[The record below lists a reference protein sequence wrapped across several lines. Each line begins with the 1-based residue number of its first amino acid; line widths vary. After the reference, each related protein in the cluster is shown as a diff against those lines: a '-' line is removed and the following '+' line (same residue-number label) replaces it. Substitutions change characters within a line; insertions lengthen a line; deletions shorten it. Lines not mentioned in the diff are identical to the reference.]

1 MSLDSLYHQ
10 MLLTEQHLSNQT
22 KQFKDVKVAIIRC
35 KEKVKGAVEK
45 SERISAE
52 LQEKAQQLSAARL
65 QCDLK
70 KKCEEQT
77 LKQIE
82 ELLCQN
88 SHLGEHL
95 AKIRRES
102 KEEEENFLQ
111 EISRFNSDF
120 SLRGN
125 RATVFESQTQTHL
138 LALEREVEALHKE
151 MKLMSR
157 RNGHMSS
164 IEEEK
169 RALVLELQ
177 ALENKDK
184 DVDRQLTEAQ
194 VTTQSLRS
202 ESRFV
207 SQKHLTDSTCL
218 RLRKELD
225 TYKEGE
231 LEHLRD
237 DLSSQIQFLQSKL
250 DSSQDKE
257 QQ

>member
-1 MSLDSLYHQ
+1 MSLDSLYQ
-10 MLLTEQHLSNQT
+10 QILLTEQHLSEQT
-22 KQFKDVKVAIIRC
+22 KTFKDVKAALTRC
-35 KEKVKGAVEK
+35 SEKVKAAAEQRHRTT
-45 SERISAE
+45 EE
-52 LQEKAQQLSAARL
+52 LQQKAQQLSAARL

-70 KKCEEQT
+70 KKSEDQM
-77 LKQIE
+77 LKQAE
-82 ELLCQN
+82 ELRRQN
-88 SHLGEHL
+88 SHLREHL

-125 RATVFESQTQTHL
+125 RATLFESQTQTQL

-151 MKLMSR
+151 MKLMSH

-169 RALVLELQ
+169 RVLMLELQ
-177 ALENKDK
+177 DLENIEK
-184 DVDRQLTEAQ
+184 DVDQQLKEAH
-194 VTTQSLRS
+194 VMTQSLRS
-202 ESRFV
+202 ECRFV

-225 TYKEGE
+225 AYKEGE
-231 LEHLRD
+231 LEHLKD
-237 DLSSQIQFLQSKL
+237 ALSSQIQFLQSKL
-250 DSSQDKE
+250 DSSQDKK
-257 QQ
+257 QH